1 MVTPQTRL
9 EMLQERIVVSNNRI
23 LSLEIDNKYLSR
35 KLIVD
40 GGNKEL
46 MQTVA
51 ETQGQIKIVK
61 EFVKFLEEEA
71 KTEMESKKGKA

>member
-1 MVTPQTRL
+1 
-9 EMLQERIVVSNNRI
+9 MLQERIVVSNNRI

-71 KTEMESKKGKA
+71 KAEMEGKKGKA